1 MCTYVRVMV
10 NSRLAGNAFACRW
23 MSDGKT
29 VCWVTQLVVHR
40 EYRQRGLALGLL
52 CQLRQD
58 RDDIYGL
65 MSSHP
70 AACLAAIKAF
80 GSPLKPVDLNYIR
93 EHAGSIMAVSP
104 VAYVKDARLRGSL
117 FEHGNVS
124 GLVSSV
130 DSGFFVDHQEPLEA
144 LAWVQEAMD
153 WPFGELHDG
162 HEFIVLIESRRRARS
177 TLQSSKS
184 ASKGLALV

>member
-1 MCTYVRVMV
+1 MII
-10 NSRLAGNAFACRW
+10 G
-23 MSDGKT
+23 
-29 VCWVTQLVVHR
+29 
-40 EYRQRGLALGLL
+40 
-52 CQLRQD
+52 
-58 RDDIYGL
+58 
-65 MSSHP
+65 
-70 AACLAAIKAF
+70 
-80 GSPLKPVDLNYIR
+80 PLKPVDLNYIR